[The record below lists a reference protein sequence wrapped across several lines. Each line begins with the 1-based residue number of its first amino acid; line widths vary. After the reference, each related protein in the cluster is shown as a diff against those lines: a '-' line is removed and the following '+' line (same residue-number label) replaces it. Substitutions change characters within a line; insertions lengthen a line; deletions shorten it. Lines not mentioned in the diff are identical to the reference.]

1 VAKIDLR
8 TVRNRDKLKPRREP
22 YWHTLAIGQAIGF
35 RPSTSGEG
43 GTWIARFNDPDSGK
57 RPLRSLGDFGQLPP
71 SERFGAAAKEA
82 MEWFKHLS
90 AGGSL
95 EVLTVRDA
103 CERYAERGPKD
114 AAGRFERYVYGDP
127 IAPLLLHKLTA
138 RQVRAWRERLS
149 TTPAQVS
156 RSKSGPQTTRPRSK
170 ATINRDM
177 VAFRAALNEAF
188 KNGDVLSE
196 HAWREA
202 LKPYEVTSR
211 RDLYLTREQRR
222 AFLAELPA
230 DAQAFCRAL
239 CVLPLRPGALA
250 AARVGDFDAR
260 RAILTVRSDKAGEGR
275 TLALPHAHA
284 SADLLREQIKNKLP
298 AAFIFMRADGSA
310 WNKDAWKKPITAAV
324 QAASLPPGTTAY
336 TLRHSVITDLVTDGR
351 IDLLTVAKLAGTSV
365 RMIEKTYGHLQQERA
380 TAALATLAI

>member
-1 VAKIDLR
+1 MAKIDLR

-22 YWHTLAIGQAIGF
+22 YWHTLATGQAIGF
-35 RPSTSGEG
+35 RPSKSGEG

-57 RPLRSLGDFGQLPP
+57 RPLRSLGDFGHLPP

-82 MEWFKHLS
+82 MEWFKHLD
-90 AGGSL
+90 AGGSH

-114 AAGRFERYVYGDP
+114 AAGRFARHVYDDP
-127 IAPLLLHKLTA
+127 IASVLLHKLTP
-138 RQVRAWRERLS
+138 RHVRVWRERLEAM
-149 TTPAQVS
+149 PAQVS
-156 RSKSGPQTTRPRSK
+156 RSKSGPRTTRPRSK

-239 CVLPLRPGALA
+239 CLLPLRPGALA
-250 AARVGDFDAR
+250 AARVGDFDAG

-275 TLALPHAHA
+275 PLVLPPA
-284 SADLLREQIKNKLP
+284 SADLLREQIRNKLP
-298 AAFIFMRADGSA
+298 TAFIFMRADGSV
-310 WNKDAWKKPITAAV
+310 WNKDAWKKPITAAA

-336 TLRHSVITDLVTDGR
+336 TLRHSVITDLVTSGR
-351 IDLLTVAKLAGTSV
+351 TDLLTVAKLAGTSV
-365 RMIEKTYGHLQQERA
+365 RMIEKTYGHLLQERA
-380 TAALATLAI
+380 TAALATLAV